1 MEGLDSKMWGLFLF
15 LPVATAAAAAM
26 PTGPEREKEQV
37 VLLVKVEANNKDE
50 QQSVDCFYVRFSL
63 PYLTFQ

>member
-1 MEGLDSKMWGLFLF
+1 MEGLDSKTWGLFLF

-37 VLLVKVEANNKDE
+37 GLLVKAEADKKNE
-50 QQSVDCFYVRFSL
+50 QQSVDCFYMCFSL